1 MVNETDLELVDGRT
15 VHFYDRGGNGM
26 PVFWHHGTPN
36 VGSPPEPLFSAA
48 DRLGIRWISY
58 DRPSYGGSGS
68 HAGRDI
74 ASAAADVAAIAN
86 VLKID
91 RFGVMGHSG
100 GGPHALASACHF
112 PDRVV
117 AAVSISGLAPF
128 AADGL
133 RWYEGMAAAGSA
145 ELHAAVAGRAALED
159 LLSTS
164 DFDPEQFIPAD
175 LAMLN
180 GDWGWLNAVAG
191 AAMAAG
197 IEGMVDD
204 DLAIV
209 APWGFEPAEITVPVL
224 LLHGDSDRIVPSSHA
239 GWLADRIAGA
249 HLRVQ
254 PGEGHI
260 SVLSGAEEALEWLV
274 ART

>member
-1 MVNETDLELVDGRT
+1 MVSEKDLVLVDGRT
-15 VHFYDRGGNGM
+15 VHFYDRGGSGM

-36 VGSPPEPLFSAA
+36 VGAPPEPLFAAA
-48 DRLGIRWISY
+48 DRLGLRWISY
-58 DRPSYGGSGS
+58 DRPSYGGSES
-68 HAGRDI
+68 FTGRDI
-74 ASAAADVAAIAN
+74 ASAAADVTAIADL
-86 VLKID
+86 LKID
-91 RFGVMGHSG
+91 RFAVMGHSG
-100 GGPHALASACHF
+100 GGPHALAAACLL

-117 AAVSISGLAPF
+117 AAVSIAGLAPF

-133 RWYEGMAAAGSA
+133 NWYEGMAAAGSA
-145 ELHAAVAGRAALED
+145 ELHAAVAGRATLEQ
-159 LLSTS
+159 LLNTS
-164 DFDPEQFIPAD
+164 DFDPAQFIDAD

-209 APWGFEPAEITVPVL
+209 APWGFDPAEIGVPVL
-224 LLHGDSDRIVPSSHA
+224 LLHGESDRIVPSSHA
-239 GWLADRIAGA
+239 RWLADRIAGA

-260 SVLSGAEEALEWLV
+260 SVLRGAEEALQWLA
-274 ART
+274 ARA